1 MRTILFSIFWVIVV
15 FFVDLQMY
23 ENFAPIT
30 MGIAITIILIETI
43 CFIFGFLLILLVS
56 ERHKA

>member
-23 ENFAPIT
+23 GNFAPIT